1 MATKNTWVDAHVY
14 LVAIWPVN
22 RHGHQTT
29 LLSWSYGKMLDQT
42 RNFLL
47 LNKNYILYFLASQL
61 VEIDWDK
68 GQISKLCSTVNK
80 KPPQKHPDYIICAN
94 VE

>member
-1 MATKNTWVDAHVY
+1 VSAAHAVY
-14 LVAIWPVN
+14 CVLCVLCFVCCVVFAC
-22 RHGHQTT
+22 
-29 LLSWSYGKMLDQT
+29 L
-42 RNFLL
+42 F
-47 LNKNYILYFLASQL
+47 YILYFLASQL